1 MLNLAK
7 EAFSF
12 LSSGYFIGK
21 GAMMIDRREAI
32 EKSKTMKRTIFYLFC
47 IWGLTVSSAVA
58 QKRTVSHETGTFVGE
73 SSAERPERR
82 VSVSPDGVTVT
93 YEFKHAVV
101 LSDPDVADYY
111 LWRISGF
118 GHSVVPGEPDVPVR
132 WDSFALPEGCASFT
146 VSVLESACVDV
157 PLRLSPARAP
167 QPEGKESPAV
177 VPDIAPYEGWFPREV
192 VETGEVRVYRGRSVA
207 EVGVYP
213 VRYDWKNGVVR
224 ACSKIVY
231 RVTFGEGG
239 LRSAPEGRIAP
250 DDSFLDNTTL
260 NGNVGAAGY
269 EMFRSAG
276 DTGSAGKDYLILST
290 PEFEEAV
297 RRLADWKRTLGFG
310 VHTRLRGDWTPERIK
325 SAVKEV
331 YRSAPSL
338 YYLLIVG
345 DHDDVP
351 AEDMARTIVNNKGYA
366 FDYRYVTDYYY
377 GCVDGEGDVLADLYR
392 GRLPVSTAMEAVTV
406 VDKIIR
412 YERNPV
418 RDAAFYDMGLHCA
431 YFEDCF
437 PDGTDGPGDGI
448 EDKRFTLTSEEVRNY
463 MLSKGKTVNRVYFA
477 YDYNYS
483 ETDNYPPPTF
493 WNKGEFAWG
502 DSIPVELQRPYFA
515 WDGDSADIVRYIDEG
530 AFYVLYRGHGTD
542 STWVQPHFTGDNI
555 LSLANGDRL
564 PVVFSINCETGSFQ
578 EDDCFA
584 EVFLRKKGG
593 GAVAVYAATEK
604 SWPGY
609 NDAMVIGM
617 FDAIWPDPGVDSKLY
632 NFLGMTTSPSRLRET
647 TRLGEI
653 LDQGLRRMEE
663 TWGQSW
669 KGNSISTQFTREI
682 FHCFG
687 DPGMRIYTD
696 TPTEFKKLSI
706 TCDVYKV
713 RVDLGSEAG
722 DIAFYD
728 KLTEEIRF
736 YTGRSAEYSGDPR
749 HVRVCVS
756 GHNKIPFIGYPV
768 CPDTYYIQNEIVQG
782 SKHYKSDVIRAGSQV
797 TDDKPSGEVV
807 FDGGEIKV
815 SGHRLILDRGTTIK
829 PGTKFE
835 VQPKK

>member
-1 MLNLAK
+1 
-7 EAFSF
+7 
-12 LSSGYFIGK
+12 
-21 GAMMIDRREAI
+21 MMIDRRDAI

>member
-1 MLNLAK
+1 
-7 EAFSF
+7 
-12 LSSGYFIGK
+12 
-21 GAMMIDRREAI
+21 MMIDRREAI

-73 SSAERPERR
+73 SSAEPPERR

-101 LSDPDVADYY
+101 LSDPDVADHY

-157 PLRLSPARAP
+157 PLRLSPARAS

-269 EMFRSAG
+269 EALRSAG
-276 DTGSAGKDYLILST
+276 HTGFEGKDYLILST
-290 PEFEEAV
+290 PEFEEVV

-351 AEDMARTIVNNKGYA
+351 AEDMARTIVDQNGGKRSYQ
-366 FDYRYVTDYYY
+366 YVTDYYY
-377 GCVDGEGDVLADLYR
+377 ACMDGEGDVLADLYR
-392 GRLPVSTAMEAVTV
+392 GRLPVSTATEAMTV

-418 RDAAFYDMGLHCA
+418 RDAAFYDTGLHCA
-431 YFEDCF
+431 YFEDREGSE
-437 PDGTDGPGDGI
+437 PSKLGNGYADR
-448 EDKRFTLTSEEVRNY
+448 RFVQTSEEVRDY
-463 MLSKGKTVNRVYFA
+463 MLSKGKTVHRVY
-477 YDYNYS
+477 YKDSSVMPSNWNNTEYS
-483 ETDNYPPPTF
+483 
-493 WNKGEFAWG
+493 WGEE
-502 DSIPVELQRPYFA
+502 IPEELQ
-515 WDGDSADIVRYIDEG
+515 DSNFNWKGNASDIVSYIDEG
-530 AFYVLYRGHGTD
+530 AFYILYRGHGQYTH
-542 STWVQPHFTGDNI
+542 WENPQFTVDDVRA
-555 LSLANGDRL
+555 LSNGARL
-564 PVVFSINCETGSFQ
+564 PVVFSITCLTGRFQ
-578 EDDCFA
+578 EGTCLA
-584 EVFLRKKGG
+584 ETFIRNRNG
-593 GAVAVYAATEK
+593 GAVAVYASTET
-604 SWPGY
+604 SYSGY

-669 KGNSISTQFTREI
+669 RGNSISTQFTREI

-696 TPTEFKKLSI
+696 VPTEFKKLSI

-713 RVDLGSEAG
+713 RVDLGSGAG

-728 KLTEEIRF
+728 ERTEEIRF

-756 GHNKIPFIGYPV
+756 GHNKIPFIGCPV
-768 CPDTYYIQNEIVQG
+768 FPDIYYIQNETVQG
-782 SKHYKSDVIRAGSQV
+782 PKHYKSDVIRAGSQV

>member
-1 MLNLAK
+1 
-7 EAFSF
+7 
-12 LSSGYFIGK
+12 
-21 GAMMIDRREAI
+21 MMIDRREAI

-669 KGNSISTQFTREI
+669 KGNSISTLFTREI

>member
-1 MLNLAK
+1 
-7 EAFSF
+7 
-12 LSSGYFIGK
+12 
-21 GAMMIDRREAI
+21 MMIDRREAI

-835 VQPKK
+835 VQPRNAKSPISVIR

>member
-1 MLNLAK
+1 
-7 EAFSF
+7 
-12 LSSGYFIGK
+12 
-21 GAMMIDRREAI
+21 MMIDRREAI

-617 FDAIWPDPGVDSKLY
+617 FNAIWPDPGVDSKLY

>member
-1 MLNLAK
+1 
-7 EAFSF
+7 
-12 LSSGYFIGK
+12 
-21 GAMMIDRREAI
+21 MMIDRREAI

-177 VPDIAPYEGWFPREV
+177 VPDIAPYEGCFPREV

-542 STWVQPHFTGDNI
+542 STWVQPYFTGDNI

-564 PVVFSINCETGSFQ
+564 PVIFSINCETGSFQ

-584 EVFLRKKGG
+584 EAFLQKRNG
-593 GAVAVYAATEK
+593 GAIAVYAATEK

-632 NFLGMTTSPSRLRET
+632 NFLHMTTSPSRLWET

-663 TWGQSW
+663 TWGAYR
-669 KGNSISTQFTREI
+669 GHIYTQFSKEI

-696 TPTEFKKLSI
+696 TPTEFEKFSVTRDSLG
-706 TCDVYKV
+706 V

-728 KLTEEIRF
+728 ERTEEIRF
-736 YTGRSAEYSGDPR
+736 YTGRSAEYSGDAR
-749 HVRVCVS
+749 YVRVCVS
-756 GHNKIPFIGYPV
+756 GQNKVPAIDFPVYPDV
-768 CPDTYYIQNEIVQG
+768 LYIQNETVQG
-782 SKHYKSDVIRAGSQV
+782 PKYYKADTIKVGSHV
-797 TDDKPSGEVV
+797 TDEKAKGEAVFDKGEVTLT
-807 FDGGEIKV
+807 GREKV
-815 SGHRLILDRGTTIK
+815 ILDRGTTVKRGTTFKIQIK
-829 PGTKFE
+829 K
-835 VQPKK
+835 

>member
-1 MLNLAK
+1 
-7 EAFSF
+7 
-12 LSSGYFIGK
+12 
-21 GAMMIDRREAI
+21 MMIDRREAI

-310 VHTRLRGDWTPERIK
+310 VHTRLRGDWTPESIK

-392 GRLPVSTAMEAVTV
+392 GRLPVSTATEAVTV

-530 AFYVLYRGHGTD
+530 AFYVLYLVHGTD

>member
-1 MLNLAK
+1 
-7 EAFSF
+7 
-12 LSSGYFIGK
+12 
-21 GAMMIDRREAI
+21 MMIDRREAI

-584 EVFLRKKGG
+584 EAFLQKRNG
-593 GAVAVYAATEK
+593 GAIAVYAATEK

-617 FDAIWPDPGVDSKLY
+617 FNAIWPDPGVDSKLY
-632 NFLGMTTSPSRLRET
+632 NFLHMTTSPSRLWET

-663 TWGQSW
+663 TWGAYR
-669 KGNSISTQFTREI
+669 GHIYTQFSKEI

-696 TPTEFKKLSI
+696 TPTEFEKFSVTRDSLG
-706 TCDVYKV
+706 V

-736 YTGRSAEYSGDPR
+736 YTGRSAEYSGDAR
-749 HVRVCVS
+749 YVRVCVS
-756 GHNKIPFIGYPV
+756 GQNKVPAIDFPVYPDV
-768 CPDTYYIQNEIVQG
+768 LYIQNETVQG
-782 SKHYKSDVIRAGSQV
+782 PKYYKADTIKVGSHV
-797 TDDKPSGEVV
+797 TDEKAKGEAVFDKGEVTLT
-807 FDGGEIKV
+807 GREKV
-815 SGHRLILDRGTTIK
+815 ILDRGTTVKRGTTFKIQIK
-829 PGTKFE
+829 K
-835 VQPKK
+835 

>member
-1 MLNLAK
+1 
-7 EAFSF
+7 
-12 LSSGYFIGK
+12 
-21 GAMMIDRREAI
+21 MMIDRREAI

-239 LRSAPEGRIAP
+239 LRSAPAGRIAP

-564 PVVFSINCETGSFQ
+564 PVIFSINCETGSFQ

-584 EVFLRKKGG
+584 EAFLQKRNG
-593 GAVAVYAATEK
+593 GAIAVYAATEK

-632 NFLGMTTSPSRLRET
+632 NFLHMTTSPSRLWET

-663 TWGQSW
+663 TWGAYR
-669 KGNSISTQFTREI
+669 GHIYTQFSKEI

-696 TPTEFKKLSI
+696 TPTEFEKFSVTRDSLG
-706 TCDVYKV
+706 V

-728 KLTEEIRF
+728 ERTEEIRF
-736 YTGRSAEYSGDPR
+736 YTGRSAEYSGDAR
-749 HVRVCVS
+749 YVRVCVS
-756 GHNKIPFIGYPV
+756 GQNKVPAIDFPVYPDV
-768 CPDTYYIQNEIVQG
+768 LYIQNETVQG
-782 SKHYKSDVIRAGSQV
+782 PKYYKADTIKVGSHV
-797 TDDKPSGEVV
+797 TDEKAKGEAVFDKGEVTLT
-807 FDGGEIKV
+807 GREKV
-815 SGHRLILDRGTTIK
+815 ILDRGTTVKRGTTFKIQIK
-829 PGTKFE
+829 K
-835 VQPKK
+835 

>member
-1 MLNLAK
+1 
-7 EAFSF
+7 
-12 LSSGYFIGK
+12 
-21 GAMMIDRREAI
+21 MMIDRREAI

-177 VPDIAPYEGWFPREV
+177 VPDIAPYEGGFPPEV

>member
-1 MLNLAK
+1 
-7 EAFSF
+7 
-12 LSSGYFIGK
+12 
-21 GAMMIDRREAI
+21 MMIDRREAI

-736 YTGRSAEYSGDPR
+736 YTGRSAEYSVDPR

>member
-1 MLNLAK
+1 
-7 EAFSF
+7 
-12 LSSGYFIGK
+12 
-21 GAMMIDRREAI
+21 MMIDRREAI

-736 YTGRSAEYSGDPR
+736 YTGRSAEYSGAPR

>member
-1 MLNLAK
+1 
-7 EAFSF
+7 
-12 LSSGYFIGK
+12 
-21 GAMMIDRREAI
+21 MMIDRREAI

-47 IWGLTVSSAVA
+47 IWGLIVSSAVA

-101 LSDPDVADYY
+101 LSDPDVADHY

-167 QPEGKESPAV
+167 QPDGKESPAV

-192 VETGEVRVYRGRSVA
+192 VETGEVQVYRGRSVA

-392 GRLPVSTAMEAVTV
+392 GRLPVSTATEAVTV

-542 STWVQPHFTGDNI
+542 STWVQPYFTGDNI

-564 PVVFSINCETGSFQ
+564 PVIFSINCETGSFQ

-584 EVFLRKKGG
+584 EAFLQKRNG
-593 GAVAVYAATEK
+593 GAIAVYAATEK

-632 NFLGMTTSPSRLRET
+632 NFLHMTTSPSRLWET

-663 TWGQSW
+663 TWGAYR
-669 KGNSISTQFTREI
+669 GHIYTQFSKEI

-696 TPTEFKKLSI
+696 TPTEFEKFSVTRDSLG
-706 TCDVYKV
+706 V

-728 KLTEEIRF
+728 EQTEEIRF
-736 YTGRSAEYSGDPR
+736 YTGRSAEYSGDAR
-749 HVRVCVS
+749 YVRVCVS
-756 GHNKIPFIGYPV
+756 GQNKVPAIDFPVYPDV
-768 CPDTYYIQNEIVQG
+768 LYIQNETVQG
-782 SKHYKSDVIRAGSQV
+782 PKYYKADTIKVGSHV
-797 TDDKPSGEVV
+797 TDEKAKGEAVFDKGEVTLT
-807 FDGGEIKV
+807 GREKV
-815 SGHRLILDRGTTIK
+815 IFDRGTTVKRGTTFKIQIK
-829 PGTKFE
+829 K
-835 VQPKK
+835 

>member
-1 MLNLAK
+1 
-7 EAFSF
+7 
-12 LSSGYFIGK
+12 
-21 GAMMIDRREAI
+21 MMIDRREAI

-736 YTGRSAEYSGDPR
+736 YTGRSAEYSGDPG

>member
-1 MLNLAK
+1 
-7 EAFSF
+7 
-12 LSSGYFIGK
+12 
-21 GAMMIDRREAI
+21 MMIDRREAI

-768 CPDTYYIQNEIVQG
+768 CPDMYYIQNEIVQG

>member
-1 MLNLAK
+1 
-7 EAFSF
+7 
-12 LSSGYFIGK
+12 
-21 GAMMIDRREAI
+21 MMIDRREAI

-392 GRLPVSTAMEAVTV
+392 GRLPVSTAMEAVTG

-530 AFYVLYRGHGTD
+530 AFYVLSRGHGTD

>member
-1 MLNLAK
+1 
-7 EAFSF
+7 
-12 LSSGYFIGK
+12 
-21 GAMMIDRREAI
+21 MMIDRREAI

-609 NDAMVIGM
+609 NDAMVIDM

>member
-1 MLNLAK
+1 
-7 EAFSF
+7 
-12 LSSGYFIGK
+12 
-21 GAMMIDRREAI
+21 MMIDRREAI

-584 EVFLRKKGG
+584 EVFLRKKVG

>member
-1 MLNLAK
+1 
-7 EAFSF
+7 
-12 LSSGYFIGK
+12 
-21 GAMMIDRREAI
+21 MMIDRREAI

-47 IWGLTVSSAVA
+47 IGGLTVSSAVA

-101 LSDPDVADYY
+101 LSDPDVAEHY

-118 GHSVVPGEPDVPVR
+118 GHGVVPGEPDVPVR

-207 EVGVYP
+207 EVGIYP

-392 GRLPVSTAMEAVTV
+392 GRLPVSTATEAVTV

-431 YFEDCF
+431 YFEDEISRF
-437 PDGTDGPGDGI
+437 PSTGRGDGI
-448 EDKRFTLTSEEVRNY
+448 EDQRFTLTSEEIRNY
-463 MLSKGKTVNRVYFA
+463 MLSKGKEIHRVYYYMHDKQDSLA
-477 YDYNYS
+477 PKY
-483 ETDNYPPPTF
+483 
-493 WNKGEFAWG
+493 WNKNDYALGEE
-502 DSIPVELQRPYFA
+502 IPEELQ
-515 WDGDSADIVRYIDEG
+515 DSDFNWKGSASDIVGHIEKG
-530 AFYVLYRGHGTD
+530 TFYLLYRGHGQG
-542 STWVQPHFTGDNI
+542 SYWQEPLFTVDDI
-555 LSLANGDRL
+555 RALSNGARL
-564 PVVFSINCETGSFQ
+564 PVVFSITCLTGRFQ
-578 EDDCFA
+578 EGTCLA
-584 EVFLRKKGG
+584 ETFMRNRNG
-593 GAVAVYAATEK
+593 GAVAVYASTEV
-604 SWPGY
+604 SYSGY
-609 NDAMVIGM
+609 NDAMAIGM

-632 NFLGMTTSPSRLRET
+632 NFLHMTTSPSRLRET

-669 KGNSISTQFTREI
+669 RGNSISTQFAREI

-696 TPTEFKKLSI
+696 TPTEFEKFSVTRDSLGL
-706 TCDVYKV
+706 
-713 RVDLGSEAG
+713 RVDLGSGAG

-728 KLTEEIRF
+728 ERTEEIRF
-736 YTGRSAEYSGDPR
+736 YTGRSAEYSGDAR
-749 HVRVCVS
+749 YVRVCVS
-756 GHNKIPFIGYPV
+756 GQNKVPAIDFPVYPDV
-768 CPDTYYIQNEIVQG
+768 LYIQNETVQG
-782 SKHYKSDVIRAGSQV
+782 PKYYKADTIKVGSHV
-797 TDDKPSGEVV
+797 TDEKARGEVV
-807 FDGGEIKV
+807 FDGGEVTLTGREKV
-815 SGHRLILDRGTTIK
+815 ILDRGTTIK

-835 VQPKK
+835 VQTKK

>member
-1 MLNLAK
+1 
-7 EAFSF
+7 
-12 LSSGYFIGK
+12 
-21 GAMMIDRREAI
+21 MIVRREAI

-392 GRLPVSTAMEAVTV
+392 GRLPGSTAMEAVTV

>member
-1 MLNLAK
+1 
-7 EAFSF
+7 
-12 LSSGYFIGK
+12 
-21 GAMMIDRREAI
+21 MMIDRREAI

-542 STWVQPHFTGDNI
+542 STWLQPHFTGDNI

>member
-1 MLNLAK
+1 M
-7 EAFSF
+7 
-12 LSSGYFIGK
+12 
-21 GAMMIDRREAI
+21 
-32 EKSKTMKRTIFYLFC
+32 
-47 IWGLTVSSAVA
+47 
-58 QKRTVSHETGTFVGE
+58 
-73 SSAERPERR
+73 
-82 VSVSPDGVTVT
+82 
-93 YEFKHAVV
+93 
-101 LSDPDVADYY
+101 
-111 LWRISGF
+111 
-118 GHSVVPGEPDVPVR
+118 
-132 WDSFALPEGCASFT
+132 
-146 VSVLESACVDV
+146 
-157 PLRLSPARAP
+157 
-167 QPEGKESPAV
+167 
-177 VPDIAPYEGWFPREV
+177 
-192 VETGEVRVYRGRSVA
+192 
-207 EVGVYP
+207 
-213 VRYDWKNGVVR
+213 
-224 ACSKIVY
+224 
-231 RVTFGEGG
+231 
-239 LRSAPEGRIAP
+239 
-250 DDSFLDNTTL
+250 
-260 NGNVGAAGY
+260 
-269 EMFRSAG
+269 
-276 DTGSAGKDYLILST
+276 
-290 PEFEEAV
+290 
-297 RRLADWKRTLGFG
+297 
-310 VHTRLRGDWTPERIK
+310 
-325 SAVKEV
+325 
-331 YRSAPSL
+331 
-338 YYLLIVG
+338 
-345 DHDDVP
+345 
-351 AEDMARTIVNNKGYA
+351 
-366 FDYRYVTDYYY
+366 
-377 GCVDGEGDVLADLYR
+377 
-392 GRLPVSTAMEAVTV
+392 
-406 VDKIIR
+406 
-412 YERNPV
+412 
-418 RDAAFYDMGLHCA
+418 
-431 YFEDCF
+431 
-437 PDGTDGPGDGI
+437 
-448 EDKRFTLTSEEVRNY
+448 
-463 MLSKGKTVNRVYFA
+463 
-477 YDYNYS
+477 
-483 ETDNYPPPTF
+483 
-493 WNKGEFAWG
+493 
-502 DSIPVELQRPYFA
+502 ELQRPYFA

>member
-1 MLNLAK
+1 
-7 EAFSF
+7 
-12 LSSGYFIGK
+12 
-21 GAMMIDRREAI
+21 MIDRREAI

-768 CPDTYYIQNEIVQG
+768 CHDTYYIQNEIVQG

>member
-1 MLNLAK
+1 
-7 EAFSF
+7 
-12 LSSGYFIGK
+12 
-21 GAMMIDRREAI
+21 MMIDGREAI

-632 NFLGMTTSPSRLRET
+632 NFLHMTTSPSRLWET

-663 TWGQSW
+663 TWGAYR
-669 KGNSISTQFTREI
+669 GHIYTQFSKEI

-696 TPTEFKKLSI
+696 TPTEFEKFSVTRDSLG
-706 TCDVYKV
+706 V

-728 KLTEEIRF
+728 ERTEEIRF
-736 YTGRSAEYSGDPR
+736 YTGRSAEYSGDAR
-749 HVRVCVS
+749 YVRVCVS
-756 GHNKIPFIGYPV
+756 GQNKVPAIDFPVYPDV
-768 CPDTYYIQNEIVQG
+768 LYIQNETVQG
-782 SKHYKSDVIRAGSQV
+782 PKYYKADTIKVGSHV
-797 TDDKPSGEVV
+797 TDEKAKGEAVFDKGEVTLT
-807 FDGGEIKV
+807 GREKV
-815 SGHRLILDRGTTIK
+815 ILDRGTTVKRGTTFKIQIK
-829 PGTKFE
+829 K
-835 VQPKK
+835 

>member
-1 MLNLAK
+1 
-7 EAFSF
+7 
-12 LSSGYFIGK
+12 
-21 GAMMIDRREAI
+21 MMIDGREAI

-101 LSDPDVADYY
+101 LSDPDVADHY

-118 GHSVVPGEPDVPVR
+118 GHGVVPGEPDVPVR

-269 EMFRSAG
+269 EALRSAG
-276 DTGSAGKDYLILST
+276 DTGSAGRDYLILST

-351 AEDMARTIVNNKGYA
+351 AEDMARTIVNQDDGNSYQ
-366 FDYRYVTDYYY
+366 YVTDYYY
-377 GCVDGEGDVLADLYR
+377 ACMDGEDDVLADLHR
-392 GRLPVSTAMEAVTV
+392 GRLPVSTATEAMTV

-418 RDAAFYDMGLHCA
+418 RDTAFYDMGLHCA
-431 YFEDCF
+431 YFEDCTLY
-437 PDGTDGPGDGI
+437 GTYGPGDGI

-483 ETDNYPPPTF
+483 ETDDYPPPTF
-493 WNKGEFAWG
+493 WNNGEYAWR
-502 DSIPVELQRPYFA
+502 DSIPVELQRPYFV

-530 AFYVLYRGHGTD
+530 AFYLLYRGHGQG
-542 STWVQPHFTGDNI
+542 SYWQEPLFTVDDI
-555 LSLANGDRL
+555 QTLSNGARL
-564 PVVFSINCETGSFQ
+564 PVVFSITCLTGRFQ
-578 EDDCFA
+578 EGTCLA
-584 EVFLRKKGG
+584 ETFIRNRNG
-593 GAVAVYAATEK
+593 GAVAVYASTET
-604 SWPGY
+604 SYSGY

-632 NFLGMTTSPSRLRET
+632 NFLHMTTSPSRLWET

-663 TWGQSW
+663 TWGAYR
-669 KGNSISTQFTREI
+669 GHIYTQFSKEI

-696 TPTEFKKLSI
+696 TPTEFEKFSVTRDSLG
-706 TCDVYKV
+706 V

-728 KLTEEIRF
+728 ERTEEIRF
-736 YTGRSAEYSGDPR
+736 YTGRSAEYSGDAR
-749 HVRVCVS
+749 YVRVCVS
-756 GHNKIPFIGYPV
+756 GQNKVPAIDFPVYPDV
-768 CPDTYYIQNEIVQG
+768 LYIQNETVQG
-782 SKHYKSDVIRAGSQV
+782 PKYYKADTIKVGSHV
-797 TDDKPSGEVV
+797 TDEKAKGEAVFDKGEVTLT
-807 FDGGEIKV
+807 GREKV
-815 SGHRLILDRGTTIK
+815 ILGRGTTVKRGTTFKIQIK
-829 PGTKFE
+829 K
-835 VQPKK
+835 

>member
-1 MLNLAK
+1 
-7 EAFSF
+7 
-12 LSSGYFIGK
+12 
-21 GAMMIDRREAI
+21 MMIDRREAI

-736 YTGRSAEYSGDPR
+736 YTCRSAEYSGDPR